1 MGCQSKP
8 AQNPTLHPLSID
20 SFQATLAGAPG
31 KQLKTLSLKAVAV
44 SHHTQGQVPPQSEA
58 TAHRGVVLCWLPQW
72 LNRAGVPVTRPGATR
87 SHRDCFRNGL
97 AANKTALCHP
107 RGLPPD
113 RGTACSLQ
121 ELGSGRWHRLGA
133 SGTWDGVKQRGSK
146 AQEHPVAGNRGL
158 ARSSCGTVSPCKC
171 GLVLTPPSRAAP
183 GDAAVSVPSS
193 MPQAQAMCEPR
204 PCADSKNQSEN
215 QLHEAPRSQKL
226 LLGHVNVLRK
236 EAELFKRHR
245 CGTWGHGLVAECWG
259 KVGLV
264 ELFSNPNDSVVPS

>member
-1 MGCQSKP
+1 MCCQGKP

-20 SFQATLAGAPG
+20 SSQATLAGAPG
-31 KQLKTLSLKAVAV
+31 KQLKTLSLRAVAV

-113 RGTACSLQ
+113 HGTACSLQ

-133 SGTWDGVKQRGSK
+133 GGTWDGVKQRGSK
-146 AQEHPVAGNRGL
+146 AQERPVAGDRGL
-158 ARSSCGTVSPCKC
+158 ARSSCGTVSPANA
-171 GLVLTPPSRAAP
+171 GWSSLPQPGSSR
-183 GDAAVSVPSS
+183 GCCRERSQLDAAGS
-193 MPQAQAMCEPR
+193 
-204 PCADSKNQSEN
+204 
-215 QLHEAPRSQKL
+215 
-226 LLGHVNVLRK
+226 GHVRATALR
-236 EAELFKRHR
+236 
-245 CGTWGHGLVAECWG
+245 
-259 KVGLV
+259 
-264 ELFSNPNDSVVPS
+264 